1 MKSGSHVFIDNDM
14 PDRCTDYVHQINQ
27 QKKLAQLGEMVAMI
41 AHQWR
46 QPLNA
51 ISATAINLT
60 LKAQMEEFYPE
71 EIEEGAIFIQNQCQ
85 KMSQTIE
92 TFLEF
97 VKPSKEPSS
106 FLLRHSIDE
115 VLKIMERQLY
125 THNISINIIEER
137 AGMQIF
143 GYEDQFEQVLLNLLS
158 NARDAF
164 DETDQDEK
172 NLILSL
178 TMGNEGESLLRIED
192 NAGGI
197 PEAIREKIFNPFFTN
212 KEGGKGTGL
221 GLYMSLEII
230 RKSFDSTLR
239 YIPIKGGSRFE
250 IVFNPTITNSEL

>member
-1 MKSGSHVFIDNDM
+1 MKSYSQVFTDHDLPERMIDYSQQN
-14 PDRCTDYVHQINQ
+14 NQ

-60 LKAQMEEFYPE
+60 LKVQMEEFYPE
-71 EIEEGAIFIQNQCQ
+71 EIEKGALFIQNQCQ

-97 VKPSKEPSS
+97 VTPSKEASY

-115 VLKIMERQLY
+115 VLNLIDRQFY
-125 THNISINIIEER
+125 THNISIQILEEIDWIK
-137 AGMQIF
+137 IF
-143 GYEDQFEQVLLNLLS
+143 GYEDQFEQVLLNILS

-164 DETDQDEK
+164 NEVDQDEK
-172 NLILSL
+172 NLIISIAI
-178 TMGNEGESLLRIED
+178 GNEGECILTIED

-197 PEAIREKIFNPFFTN
+197 PEEMREKIFNPFFTN
-212 KEGGKGTGL
+212 KEEGKGTGL
-221 GLYMSLEII
+221 GLYMCMEII

-239 YIPIKGGSRFE
+239 YTPIKGGSRFE
-250 IVFNPTITNSEL
+250 IVLNPAITSLEL